1 MLGAVRLRSVLALA
15 ALASCGG
22 PPPPPDSGVEPPEIL
37 EVLAPSPA
45 LEGSILEVRVLG
57 AEALGS
63 APRLELMEGGASV
76 DELEALPSEG
86 ATLLFELSGSA
97 VAFLGPGVHTVEVR
111 LLGDVGS
118 EPFTT
123 ELRLVTTLPVDL
135 FEVPSG
141 EAFRNEVGVVNG
153 NGILAATEGE
163 VLARFVGT
171 FAPDAGGSSP
181 VDVELPVA
189 PLERGDRERGVVVL
203 TTDLGGLS
211 PGTFSGTVQLGSRLR
226 SGETSESAALPTTIH
241 FNPPALFGLDPTEA
255 SLGQILEVRGG
266 GFLGG
271 SDRPTETTLLRIE
284 GTFTPAG
291 GGSPEPFGPTELVP
305 RFVSGSAVE
314 LVIEPELR
322 GEELVSSL
330 FGHAR
335 GEFSGTATPITIV
348 GTEELE
354 GSTVPFAFR
363 LGAIRQ
369 VIYVRFLPGFY
380 DSLRRF
386 GLASA
391 ATQVIEA
398 VHERMEGI
406 YVAWNV
412 DLRFEEPDDFARA
425 AYSVVEIG
433 GPDPNGVGLFGYDN
447 TPGKDVGNLRL
458 FDAIGGAN
466 AQTQMDGYPGYGGVF
481 VDSIL
486 YWSSHPELPGDRP
499 SGAPPEEPLFDEVFD
514 PVRTQPATRAEAQ
527 GSGDPARV
535 AAVRRA
541 IRALGSIIGETS
553 SHEIGHSLG
562 MAQPYGPPTVYHND
576 FDGDGCLMDSGGDRP
591 LGERMGEPGFA
602 PTQLCYD
609 HPSYM
614 SEILGR

>member
-1 MLGAVRLRSVLALA
+1 MRTSLVLCL
-15 ALASCGG
+15 ALASCG
-22 PPPPPDSGVEPPEIL
+22 PPPVSGDAGVERPVIL
-37 EVLAPSPA
+37 EVLAPEPA

-63 APRLELMEGGASV
+63 APLLEITQGPVSI
-76 DELEALPSEG
+76 DELDAVPGEG
-86 ATLLFELSGSA
+86 NTLLFELSGPA
-97 VAFLGPGVHTVEVR
+97 VAFLGAGMHTVEVR
-111 LLGDVGS
+111 VLGDVDS

-123 ELRLVTTLPVDL
+123 ELSLVTTLPVDL

-141 EAFRNEVGVVNG
+141 EVYRNEVGVVNG
-153 NGILAATEGE
+153 NGILAATEGD
-163 VLARFVGT
+163 VTARFAGT
-171 FAPDAGGSSP
+171 FTLDAGGSEAI
-181 VDVELPVA
+181 DVELPVS

-211 PGTFSGTVQLGSRLR
+211 PGTFDGTVQLSSRLR
-226 SGETSESAALPTTIH
+226 SGETSESSALPTTLH
-241 FNPPALFGLDPTEA
+241 FNPPALFGVDPAVA
-255 SLGQILEVRGG
+255 SLGQILQVTGG

-271 SDRPTETTLLRIE
+271 PDRPTETTLIRLE

-291 GGSPEPFGPTELVP
+291 GGAPEPFGPTELVP
-305 RFVSGSAVE
+305 RFESGSVVE
-314 LVIEPELR
+314 LVIEPQLE
-322 GEELVSSL
+322 GSALVSQL

-335 GEFSGTATPITIV
+335 GEFVGTATPITIF

-354 GSTVPFAFR
+354 GDTVPFTFR

-369 VIYVRFLPGFY
+369 VLYVRFLPGFY

-391 ATQVIEA
+391 ASEVIEQ
-398 VHERMEGI
+398 VRERMEGI

-412 DLRFEEPDDFARA
+412 DIRFEEPDDFART

-458 FDAIGGAN
+458 FDAIGGTN

-486 YWSSHPELPGDRP
+486 YWSSHPDLPGDRP
-499 SGAPPEEPLFDEVFD
+499 GGAPDADPLFDEVFD
-514 PVRTQPATRAEAQ
+514 PVRMQPATRAEAR
-527 GSGDPARV
+527 GEGDPDRV
-535 AAVRRA
+535 SAVRRA
-541 IRALGSIIGETS
+541 IRALGSIIGETT
-553 SHEIGHSLG
+553 SHEVGHSLG
-562 MAQPYGPPTVYHND
+562 MAQPYGAPTAYHND

-591 LGERMGEPGFA
+591 LGERMGESGFA
-602 PTQLCYD
+602 PTQFCYD
-609 HPSYM
+609 HPAYLSD
-614 SEILGR
+614 ILGR